1 MEAEEERLLSEED
14 EDQAETDVDDSG
26 AGAAMALLIAL
37 LTFLL
42 AVIAVILRNLLFHA

>member
-1 MEAEEERLLSEED
+1 MEAEEERLADED
-14 EDQAETDVDDSG
+14 EEGQAEADVDDSG